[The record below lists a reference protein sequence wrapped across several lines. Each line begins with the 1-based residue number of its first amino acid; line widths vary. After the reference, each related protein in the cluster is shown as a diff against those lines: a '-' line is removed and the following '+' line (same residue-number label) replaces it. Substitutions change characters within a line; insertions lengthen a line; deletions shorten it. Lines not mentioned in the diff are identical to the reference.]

1 MFQDGRPKLVSCKSK
16 QILFRPKHTRTHEGA
31 SSFCEK
37 NRCFIGP
44 NRFKPQ
50 ISQGFTRCFQALRIG
65 LHHPKQLDLPLR
77 GSLER
82 GSPAGDLPAEATY
95 LPLVK
100 LSLLVDDYNDLMGT
114 YPLVNI
120 QKAIEHGH
128 RNS

>member
-1 MFQDGRPKLVSCKSK
+1 MKGLLVFVK
-16 QILFRPKHTRTHEGA
+16 
-31 SSFCEK
+31 K

-50 ISQGFTRCFQALRIG
+50 ISQGFTRCFQALRLG